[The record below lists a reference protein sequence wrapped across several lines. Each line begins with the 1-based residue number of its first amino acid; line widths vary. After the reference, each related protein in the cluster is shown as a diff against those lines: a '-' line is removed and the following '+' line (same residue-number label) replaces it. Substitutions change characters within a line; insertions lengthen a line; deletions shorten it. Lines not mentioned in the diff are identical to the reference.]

1 MVRVTVKVSDSES
14 DIDNESNSESDSE
27 RDSNSESESD
37 SDNESESDSESELP
51 HYSFNS
57 NQEHSLL
64 HYTLSHALITN
75 VQGGGQHRTCKE
87 HESTLSENQSS

>member
-1 MVRVTVKVSDSES
+1 VTVTVTVSDS
-14 DIDNESNSESDSE
+14 DNESNSESDSE
-27 RDSNSESESD
+27 SDSNSESEGD
-37 SDNESESDSESELP
+37 SDNESDRESDSESELP

-57 NQEHSLL
+57 NQEHALL

-87 HESTLSENQSS
+87 HESTL